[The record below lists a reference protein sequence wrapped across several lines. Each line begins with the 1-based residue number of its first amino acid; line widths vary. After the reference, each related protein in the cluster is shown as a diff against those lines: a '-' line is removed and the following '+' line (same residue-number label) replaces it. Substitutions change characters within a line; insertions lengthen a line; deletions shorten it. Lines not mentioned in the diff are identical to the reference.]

1 MEVGGLFS
9 LRTKSLS
16 GSKRIKIS
24 RACDECRK
32 RKVKCDGVQPCG
44 RCRKS
49 NAECVFAKLPPKRGP
64 PKQYM
69 ENLENRLQRVEKA
82 LKSMA
87 NPIKKMFDEQQ
98 QPPSDQSQQ
107 PVLSLNDT
115 VSYSAPYTSDMTFT
129 NMDRFTINEIGQ
141 AVYVNDLKERT
152 DRIPTLQQQQQHY
165 HHQQQQQEHSNDTLS
180 EIASLSDQSV
190 TATSVELPVPDH
202 LSSRAILKELQPLT
216 EIYFEHVH
224 KYVPMIHKPS
234 FLKQMHSTTN
244 SPSRLLVYAMCA
256 VASRWSPDI
265 IASTNATIPP
275 GYTFYQKALDLL
287 DEFIDSPRIS
297 TVQALVLLVK
307 YQEYHQRPGY
317 FYRSY
322 TYLRMASQM
331 CNDLGLGQLEGDSY
345 DIEAKRRTFWA
356 TFMYDLLMSIEQGH
370 ATYFDVHKC
379 TTGFPLVTG
388 EEGPALEELITN
400 QNIFIQLGKVLSDIY
415 AMARRIYSRQR
426 AQGDSRTQDQIIEEQ
441 ARLFSLHTHL
451 ENFLY
456 EVPPSLIYAPT
467 QDLDSYP
474 AEKQPLGDP
483 FIGFLHITYHFSVIL
498 LHRTYATHPPPETE
512 HKFVAFPHRKLC
524 AVSASNI
531 TGIADVLLE
540 SYPRYVFSYPARG
553 VQHTIHC
560 LAMACTI
567 HKYEM
572 AHADDKSM
580 RESARL
586 QYMLSVDII
595 QKLSSQ
601 SPSEEFSKYYSHQS
615 TTAEKRMSAPVHHY
629 HHQQQQ
635 QQQQPQQ
642 LNMYIQ
648 PEKSKVRRNTLS
660 SVPISISESAALY
673 QSSASITDPSQLA
686 TLMAQQEYASYQQ
699 QQQQQMPISSW
710 SQQPQQSSSQH
721 SSPRQPQIQ
730 LTPSPQQGQSPM
742 YYANSKSTYDTH
754 MYPPPHNQ
762 ADMMQPPNQTPNYLS
777 VIPPNHHGDMAI
789 SPSPAADS
797 GNASVV
803 GRMRRHTFSNSPHQQ
818 RQQQHPQQQAQQHPQ
833 GSYYSPN
840 VTEPVVMVQNKM
852 VMPSDKQSPYNVM
865 VSPITSGMGMMMTPS
880 SRDEDAIM
888 MDPNNPAIT
897 AAAAAAAAAAAMNA
911 ANITSTLHSHH
922 HQYDP
927 TSGMS
932 QLYLTDDQQQQQQ
945 QISWEG
951 SIISDS
957 GSVQR
962 SEGHVMK

>member
-32 RKVKCDGVQPCG
+32 RKVKCDGVQPCS

-87 NPIKKMFDEQQ
+87 SPIKKMFDEQQ
-98 QPPSDQSQQ
+98 QPSSDHPQQ
-107 PVLSLNDT
+107 PNLSLHDT
-115 VSYSAPYTSDMTFT
+115 VSYSAPYTSDMTFA

-141 AVYVNDLKERT
+141 AVYVNDLKERS
-152 DRIPTLQQQQQHY
+152 DRIPTLQQQQHHY
-165 HHQQQQQEHSNDTLS
+165 QQQQEHSNDTLS

-190 TATSVELPVPDH
+190 TTTTVELPVPDH

-234 FLKQMHSTTN
+234 FLKQMHSTAN

-256 VASRWSPDI
+256 VAARWSPDT
-265 IASTNATIPP
+265 IANADTTIPP
-275 GYTFYQKALDLL
+275 GYAFYQKALDLL
-287 DEFIDSPRIS
+287 DEFIDSPRIG

-307 YQEYHQRPGY
+307 YQEYYQRPGY
-317 FYRSY
+317 FHRSY
-322 TYLRMASQM
+322 TYLHMASQM

-415 AMARRIYSRQR
+415 GMVRRIYSRQR
-426 AQGDSRTQDQIIEEQ
+426 TQGDSRTQDQIIEEQ

-456 EVPPSLIYAPT
+456 EMPPSLIYAPT
-467 QDLDSYP
+467 QDLDNYP

-483 FIGFLHITYHFSVIL
+483 FIGFLHMTYHFSVIL

-512 HKFVAFPHRKLC
+512 HKFVAYPHRKLC
-524 AVSASNI
+524 AISASNI

-540 SYPRYVFSYPARG
+540 SYPRYVFSYPTRG

-572 AHADDKSM
+572 AHADDESM

-586 QYMLSVDII
+586 QYILSVDII

-601 SPSEEFSKYYSHQS
+601 SPSAEFSKYYSHPL
-615 TTAEKRMSAPVHHY
+615 TATEKRMSAPVHYHHPH
-629 HHQQQQ
+629 HHQQPQP
-635 QQQQPQQ
+635 QQQP

-686 TLMAQQEYASYQQ
+686 SLMAQQEYANYQQ
-699 QQQQQMPISSW
+699 QQQQQQQHMPISSW
-710 SQQPQQSSSQH
+710 NQQSQQSSSQQ

-730 LTPSPQQGQSPM
+730 LTPSPQQGQSPL
-742 YYANSKSTYDTH
+742 YYANNESAFDTQ
-754 MYPPPHNQ
+754 MYPPPPPPHNQ
-762 ADMMQPPNQTPNYLS
+762 ADMMQPPHHAPNYLS
-777 VIPPNHHGDMAI
+777 VVPPNHPTDMVM
-789 SPSPAADS
+789 SPSPVVDNS
-797 GNASVV
+797 G
-803 GRMRRHTFSNSPHQQ
+803 GRIRRHTFSNSPQQ
-818 RQQQHPQQQAQQHPQ
+818 QQSQPRQQHPQHIYPQ

-840 VTEPVVMVQNKM
+840 VTEPIVMMQNKA
-852 VMPSDKQSPYNVM
+852 VMPSDKQPPYNVM
-865 VSPITSGMGMMMTPS
+865 ISPITTGMGMMMTPS
-880 SRDEDAIM
+880 TRDEDAIM
-888 MDPNNPAIT
+888 MDPNNSSISTVAT
-897 AAAAAAAAAAAMNA
+897 LGVAHAAPTM
-911 ANITSTLHSHH
+911 HSHHQH

-945 QISWEG
+945 QQIPWEG
-951 SIISDS
+951 SIVSDS

>member
-82 LKSMA
+82 LKSMS

-98 QPPSDQSQQ
+98 QSSDCHEE
-107 PVLSLNDT
+107 PALSSHDT
-115 VSYSAPYTSDMTFT
+115 VFYSAPYTSDMNFA
-129 NMDRFTINEIGQ
+129 NIDRFTINEIGQ

-152 DRIPTLQQQQQHY
+152 DRIPTLQQQQQQHY
-165 HHQQQQQEHSNDTLS
+165 HQQQEHSNDTLS

-190 TATSVELPVPDH
+190 TTASVELPVPDH
-202 LSSRAILKELQPLT
+202 LSSRTIIKELQPLT

-244 SPSRLLVYAMCA
+244 SPSRLLLYAMCA

-265 IASTNATIPP
+265 IANADTTIPP
-275 GYTFYQKALDLL
+275 GYTFYQQALDLL
-287 DEFIDSPRIS
+287 DDFIDSPRIG

-307 YQEYHQRPGY
+307 YQEYYQRPGY

-322 TYLRMASQM
+322 TYMRMASRM

-415 AMARRIYSRQR
+415 AMSRRVYSRQR
-426 AQGDSRTQDQIIEEQ
+426 AQGDNRTNDQIIEEQ

-474 AEKQPLGDP
+474 AEKQPIGDP
-483 FIGFLHITYHFSVIL
+483 FIGFLHMTYHFSVIL
-498 LHRTYATHPPPETE
+498 LHRTYSTHPPPETE
-512 HKFVAFPHRKLC
+512 HKFITYPHRKLC
-524 AVSASNI
+524 AISASNI
-531 TGIADVLLE
+531 TGIAEGLLE
-540 SYPRYVFSYPARG
+540 SYPRYVFSYPTRG

-572 AHADDKSM
+572 AHADDESM

-601 SPSEEFSKYYSHQS
+601 SPSAEFSKYYSHQS
-615 TTAEKRMSAPVHHY
+615 TAAEKRMSAPVHY
-629 HHQQQQ
+629 HHQQS
-635 QQQQPQQ
+635 QPPPQHS
-642 LNMYIQ
+642 MYIQ
-648 PEKSKVRRNTLS
+648 PEKSKARRNTLS
-660 SVPISISESAALY
+660 SAPISINESAALY

-686 TLMAQQEYASYQQ
+686 SLMAQQEYANYQQ
-699 QQQQQMPISSW
+699 QQIPISSW
-710 SQQPQQSSSQH
+710 NQPSQQSSSQQ
-721 SSPRQPQIQ
+721 SSPQQPQIQ
-730 LTPSPQQGQSPM
+730 LTPSPQQGQSST
-742 YYANSKSTYDTH
+742 YYANNKTTFDTQ
-754 MYPPPHNQ
+754 MYTHRNQ
-762 ADMMQPPNQTPNYLS
+762 PDMMLPPNQTSNYLS
-777 VIPPNHHGDMAI
+777 VVPPNPHGDMAMS
-789 SPSPAADS
+789 SPPSDS
-797 GNASVV
+797 SHCAS

-818 RQQQHPQQQAQQHPQ
+818 HQQQIQQQHSQ
-833 GSYYSPN
+833 GSYYSPDI
-840 VTEPVVMVQNKM
+840 TEPIMMMQNKM
-852 VMPSDKQSPYNVM
+852 AIQNDKQPSYNAM
-865 VSPITSGMGMMMTPS
+865 ISPITTGMGMMMVP

-888 MDPNNPAIT
+888 MDPNNAAMT
-897 AAAAAAAAAAAMNA
+897 AAASAATMATAS
-911 ANITSTLHSHH
+911 STPTTMHSHYL

-932 QLYLTDDQQQQQQ
+932 QLYLTDDQHQHQQQQH
-945 QISWEG
+945 ISWEG
-951 SIISDS
+951 SLISDS